1 MHWFSTK
8 KTKILMIAP
17 AVILFL
23 LYIIIPVFMAFYYG
37 FTNFTGIGKPEFLG
51 LRNYITLFSDKI
63 FYIALKN
70 TGLVLT
76 MSLLLIVPC
85 SFGLSLLFARK
96 MRGGKLVKAFC
107 FSPNIISPILIG
119 LIWVFILDPK
129 IGLINAFLRYI
140 GVSAQPEWIGGK
152 TLTPYCVGAIF
163 LWQTL
168 GYNATIFL
176 AGIKMVPQELY
187 EASEIDGAGKMQQL
201 IYITFPMIRQTI
213 IIVMLLV
220 ITGCFKIFEIVYQL
234 TGGGPNHMSDLLVTY
249 MYYSTFT
256 SSRYGYGMSIA
267 SVTFLI
273 SALFAVI
280 YLYVTRE
287 QVGEAGGAGL

>member
-70 TGLVLT
+70 TGLVLA

-152 TLTPYCVGAIF
+152 TLTSYCVGAIF

-187 EASEIDGAGKMQQL
+187 EASEIDGAGKVQQL

-287 QVGEAGGAGL
+287 QVGEEE

>member
-1 MHWFSTK
+1 
-8 KTKILMIAP
+8 MIAP

-70 TGLVLT
+70 TGLVLA

-85 SFGLSLLFARK
+85 SFGLSLLSARK

-140 GVSAQPEWIGGK
+140 GVSVQPEWIGGK

-287 QVGEAGGAGL
+287 QVGEEE

>member
-70 TGLVLT
+70 TGLVLA

-107 FSPNIISPILIG
+107 FSPKIISPILIG

-187 EASEIDGAGKMQQL
+187 EASEIDGAGKVQQL

-287 QVGEAGGAGL
+287 QVGEEE

>member
-70 TGLVLT
+70 TGLVLA

-107 FSPNIISPILIG
+107 FSPNIISPILLG

-140 GVSAQPEWIGGK
+140 GVSVQPEWIGGK

-187 EASEIDGAGKMQQL
+187 EASEIDGAGKRQQL

-287 QVGEAGGAGL
+287 QVGEEE

>member
-70 TGLVLT
+70 TGLVLA

-140 GVSAQPEWIGGK
+140 GVSAQPAWIGGK

-187 EASEIDGAGKMQQL
+187 EASEIDGAGKVQQL

-287 QVGEAGGAGL
+287 QVGEEE

>member
-17 AVILFL
+17 AVVLFL

-70 TGLVLT
+70 TGLVLA

-187 EASEIDGAGKMQQL
+187 EASEIDGAGKVQQL

-287 QVGEAGGAGL
+287 QVGEEE

>member
-37 FTNFTGIGKPEFLG
+37 FTNLTGIGKPEFLG

-70 TGLVLT
+70 TGLVLA

-187 EASEIDGAGKMQQL
+187 EASEIDGAGKVQQL

-287 QVGEAGGAGL
+287 QVGEEE

>member
-1 MHWFSTK
+1 
-8 KTKILMIAP
+8 MIAP

-70 TGLVLT
+70 TGLVLA

-187 EASEIDGAGKMQQL
+187 EASEIDGAGKVQQL

-267 SVTFLI
+267 SVTFLV

-287 QVGEAGGAGL
+287 QVAEEE

>member
-8 KTKILMIAP
+8 KIKILMIVP
-17 AVILFL
+17 AVVLFL
-23 LYIIIPVFMAFYYG
+23 LYIIIPVFMAFYYS
-37 FTNFTGIGKPEFLG
+37 FTNFTGIGKPQFLG
-51 LRNYITLFSDKI
+51 FQNYITLLSDKT
-63 FYIALKN
+63 FFIALKN
-70 TGLVLT
+70 TGLVLA

-85 SFGLSLLFARK
+85 SFGLSLLFSREI
-96 MRGGKLVKAFC
+96 RGGKLIKAFC

-129 IGLINAFLRYI
+129 IGLVNAFLRFL
-140 GVSAQPEWIGGK
+140 GVSFQPEWIGGK
-152 TLTPYCVGAIF
+152 TLTPYCVGIIF

-176 AGIKMVPQELY
+176 AGIKMVPPELY
-187 EASEIDGAGKMQQL
+187 EASEIDGADKVQQL

-234 TGGGPNHMSDLLVTY
+234 TGGGPNHLSDLLVTY

-287 QVGEAGGAGL
+287 QIGEEG

>member
-1 MHWFSTK
+1 
-8 KTKILMIAP
+8 MIAP

-70 TGLVLT
+70 TGLVLA

-187 EASEIDGAGKMQQL
+187 EASEIDGAGTVQQL

-287 QVGEAGGAGL
+287 QVGEEE

>member
-70 TGLVLT
+70 TGLVLA

-187 EASEIDGAGKMQQL
+187 EASEIDGAGKVQQL

-256 SSRYGYGMSIA
+256 SSRYGYVMSIA

-287 QVGEAGGAGL
+287 QVGEEE

>member
-1 MHWFSTK
+1 
-8 KTKILMIAP
+8 MIAP

-70 TGLVLT
+70 TGLVLA
-76 MSLLLIVPC
+76 MSLLLIVPS

-140 GVSAQPEWIGGK
+140 GVSVQPEWIGGK

-287 QVGEAGGAGL
+287 QVGEEE

>member
-70 TGLVLT
+70 TGLVLA

-107 FSPNIISPILIG
+107 FSTNIISPILIG

-187 EASEIDGAGKMQQL
+187 EASEIDGAGKVQQL

-287 QVGEAGGAGL
+287 QVGEEE

>member
-1 MHWFSTK
+1 MHWCSTK

-70 TGLVLT
+70 TGLVLA

-140 GVSAQPEWIGGK
+140 GVSVQPEWIGGK

-287 QVGEAGGAGL
+287 QVGEEE

>member
-1 MHWFSTK
+1 MV
-8 KTKILMIAP
+8 AP
-17 AVILFL
+17 AIILFL

-51 LRNYITLFSDKI
+51 FRNYITLFKDKI

-70 TGLVLT
+70 TGLVLA

-140 GVSAQPEWIGGK
+140 NVSAQPEWIGGK
-152 TLTPYCVGAIF
+152 TLTPYCVGVIF

-176 AGIKMVPQELY
+176 AGIKMVPPELY
-187 EASEIDGAGKMQQL
+187 EASEIDGAGNMQQL

-273 SALFAVI
+273 SAPFAVI

-287 QVGEAGGAGL
+287 QVGEEE

>member
-1 MHWFSTK
+1 
-8 KTKILMIAP
+8 MIAP

-70 TGLVLT
+70 TGLVLA

-220 ITGCFKIFEIVYQL
+220 ITGCFKIFEVVYQL

-287 QVGEAGGAGL
+287 QVGEEE

>member
-70 TGLVLT
+70 TGLVLA

-187 EASEIDGAGKMQQL
+187 EASEIDGAGKVQQL

-234 TGGGPNHMSDLLVTY
+234 TGGGPNPMSDLLVTY

-287 QVGEAGGAGL
+287 QVGEEE

>member
-70 TGLVLT
+70 TGLVLR

-287 QVGEAGGAGL
+287 QVGEEE

>member
-1 MHWFSTK
+1 
-8 KTKILMIAP
+8 MIAP

-70 TGLVLT
+70 TGLVLA

-152 TLTPYCVGAIF
+152 TLTPYCVGTIF

-287 QVGEAGGAGL
+287 QVGEEE

>member
-1 MHWFSTK
+1 
-8 KTKILMIAP
+8 MIAP

-70 TGLVLT
+70 TGLVLA

-119 LIWVFILDPK
+119 LIWVFILDPT
-129 IGLINAFLRYI
+129 ILCRRYFPLADSGL
-140 GVSAQPEWIGGK
+140 
-152 TLTPYCVGAIF
+152 
-163 LWQTL
+163 
-168 GYNATIFL
+168 
-176 AGIKMVPQELY
+176 
-187 EASEIDGAGKMQQL
+187 
-201 IYITFPMIRQTI
+201 
-213 IIVMLLV
+213 
-220 ITGCFKIFEIVYQL
+220 
-234 TGGGPNHMSDLLVTY
+234 
-249 MYYSTFT
+249 
-256 SSRYGYGMSIA
+256 
-267 SVTFLI
+267 
-273 SALFAVI
+273 
-280 YLYVTRE
+280 
-287 QVGEAGGAGL
+287 

>member
-1 MHWFSTK
+1 
-8 KTKILMIAP
+8 MIAP

-70 TGLVLT
+70 TGLVLA

-152 TLTPYCVGAIF
+152 TLTPYCVGVIF

-176 AGIKMVPQELY
+176 AGIKMVPPELY
-187 EASEIDGAGKMQQL
+187 EASEIDGAGNMQQL

-287 QVGEAGGAGL
+287 QVGEEE

>member
-70 TGLVLT
+70 TGLVLA

-140 GVSAQPEWIGGK
+140 GVSVQPEWIGGK

-187 EASEIDGAGKMQQL
+187 EASEIDGAGKVQQL

-287 QVGEAGGAGL
+287 QVGEEE

>member
-70 TGLVLT
+70 TGLVLA

-152 TLTPYCVGAIF
+152 TLTPYCVGVIF

-176 AGIKMVPQELY
+176 AGIKMVPPELY
-187 EASEIDGAGKMQQL
+187 EASEIDGAGKVQQL

-287 QVGEAGGAGL
+287 QVGEEE

>member
-1 MHWFSTK
+1 
-8 KTKILMIAP
+8 MIAP
-17 AVILFL
+17 AIILFL

-51 LRNYITLFSDKI
+51 FRNYMTLFKDKI

-70 TGLVLT
+70 TGLVLA

-140 GVSAQPEWIGGK
+140 NVSAQPEWIGGK
-152 TLTPYCVGAIF
+152 TLTPYCVGVIF

-176 AGIKMVPQELY
+176 AGIKMVPPELY
-187 EASEIDGAGKMQQL
+187 EASEIDGAGNMQQL

-287 QVGEAGGAGL
+287 QVGEEE

>member
-1 MHWFSTK
+1 MGH
-8 KTKILMIAP
+8 LA
-17 AVILFL
+17 LFRYESGL
-23 LYIIIPVFMAFYYG
+23 LGHA
-37 FTNFTGIGKPEFLG
+37 EHLG
-51 LRNYITLFSDKI
+51 
-63 FYIALKN
+63 
-70 TGLVLT
+70 
-76 MSLLLIVPC
+76 
-85 SFGLSLLFARK
+85 
-96 MRGGKLVKAFC
+96 
-107 FSPNIISPILIG
+107 
-119 LIWVFILDPK
+119 
-129 IGLINAFLRYI
+129 
-140 GVSAQPEWIGGK
+140 
-152 TLTPYCVGAIF
+152 
-163 LWQTL
+163 
-168 GYNATIFL
+168 
-176 AGIKMVPQELY
+176 KMVPQELY

-287 QVGEAGGAGL
+287 QVGEEE

>member
-70 TGLVLT
+70 TGLVLA

-287 QVGEAGGAGL
+287 QVGEEE